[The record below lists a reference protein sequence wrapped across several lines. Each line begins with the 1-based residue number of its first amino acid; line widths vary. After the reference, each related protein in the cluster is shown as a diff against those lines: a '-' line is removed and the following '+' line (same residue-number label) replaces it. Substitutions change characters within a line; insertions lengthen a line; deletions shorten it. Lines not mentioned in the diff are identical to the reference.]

1 MDINLFFKFGYCVE
15 QINKSDADLLLKEA
29 KKLNYSYEEKSEG
42 YLRNQTS
49 LNFYNRAIDY
59 YWDKQLNSYT
69 FFKLFGKFSFK
80 NIIAHRYEKGEAM
93 ETHHDVLDRSFILSI
108 LYLTDETFCPEDGG
122 ELVISRCEILNDGKI
137 KSPAKILKKI
147 SPNHGTLVTINNLN
161 PCILH
166 EVYTVKSEK
175 TRIALSCQT
184 GFLEHLYGKI

>member
-15 QINKSDADLLLKEA
+15 NIDKSDADLLLKEA

-42 YLRNQTS
+42 YLRNQTC
-49 LNFYNRAIDY
+49 LNFYNENIDY
-59 YWDKQLNSYT
+59 FWNKRLNSHT
-69 FFKLFGKFSFK
+69 FFKLFGNFSFK
-80 NIIAHRYEKGEAM
+80 NIIAHRYGRGEAM
-93 ETHHDVLDRSFILSI
+93 EPHNDVLDRSFILSI
-108 LYLTDETFCPEDGG
+108 LYLTDETFYTEDGG
-122 ELVISRCEILNDGKI
+122 ELVISRCDIFNDGKI
-137 KSPAKILKKI
+137 KGSGKVLKEI

-166 EVYTVKSEK
+166 EVSTVKSNK